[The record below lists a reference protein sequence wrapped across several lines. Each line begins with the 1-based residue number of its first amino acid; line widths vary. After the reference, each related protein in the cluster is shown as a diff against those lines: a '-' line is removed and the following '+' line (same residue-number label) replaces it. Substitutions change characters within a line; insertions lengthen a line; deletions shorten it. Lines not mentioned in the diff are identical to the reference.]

1 VDSFFACGF
10 PQEFLVTVDENLIV
24 RQECLIVL
32 EEFLIFKTA
41 QTSGTRMDSGLPAC
55 G

>member
-10 PQEFLVTVDENLIV
+10 PQEFLIAHEENLTFPEEFFIV
-24 RQECLIVL
+24 H
-32 EEFLIFKTA
+32 EEFLIDKH
-41 QTSGTRMDSGLPAC
+41 SKSLGTRMDRGFPAC